1 MAEKGDAVKDRT
13 AKLEVAMQLLR
24 LSEDIVTDSW
34 LGLTPTEELQK
45 RKHYLKD
52 IGIDIR
58 AAIEKLGAID
68 RSF

>member
-1 MAEKGDAVKDRT
+1 MKDRT